1 MPLRRRVMP
10 EEKFQGPFV
19 ITGLSGSGKTVLSRS
34 LEDLGY
40 LCVDNIPLEL
50 VAELFAH
57 SGEDSRRLVVVLD
70 VRARGLTERFPE
82 VFRELSGRWESL
94 RVVFVE
100 SSPEV
105 LLKRFSVARRP
116 HPLRDRSLEQ
126 AIADE
131 RESLESVR
139 ALADLVVDT
148 TNLSPHD
155 LKRQI
160 VSMAGAEPNELLP
173 TVEIQSFSYL
183 QGVPPTA
190 SLVFDVRF
198 LPNPY
203 FESDLRTLAG
213 DDEPVIE
220 WLNGFSEVGDAVG
233 RIVDLV
239 LYLLPRYGHE
249 LKSDVSVAVGC
260 TGGRHRSVY
269 VAQRVADAMEKAGHK
284 VVVHHRDKDRWR
296 YG

>member
-1 MPLRRRVMP
+1 MT
-10 EEKFQGPFV
+10 ESTFSGPFV

-50 VAELFAH
+50 VPELFAT
-57 SGEDSRRLVVVLD
+57 SDADLNRLVVVVD
-70 VRARGLTERFPE
+70 VRTRGLSEKFPE
-82 VFRELSGRWESL
+82 IFAGLSSQFEDL
-94 RVVFVE
+94 RTVFVE
-100 SSPEV
+100 ATPVV
-105 LLKRFSVARRP
+105 LMRRFSVARRP
-116 HPLRDRSLEQ
+116 HPLRDRSIEQ

-131 RESLESVR
+131 RQSLQAVR
-139 ALADLVVDT
+139 ASADLIIDT
-148 TNLSPHD
+148 TQLTPHD

-160 VSMAGAEPNELLP
+160 LSLAGSTHESDAMIVTL
-173 TVEIQSFSYL
+173 QSFSYL
-183 QGVPPTA
+183 QGVPTTA

-203 FESDLRTLAG
+203 FEDDLRGLAG
-213 DDEPVIE
+213 DDGDVVM
-220 WLNGFSEVGDAVG
+220 WLEEHEEVTDAA
-233 RIVDLV
+233 RRLKDLI

-249 LKSDVSVAVGC
+249 LKAEVTVAMGC

-269 VAQRVADAMEKAGHK
+269 MAERIGRAVKESGYE

-296 YG
+296 FS

>member
-1 MPLRRRVMP
+1 MPDDEYR
-10 EEKFQGPFV
+10 GPFV

-50 VAELFAH
+50 VPELFAK
-57 SGEDSRRLVVVLD
+57 SGADCERLVVVLD
-70 VRARGLTERFPE
+70 VRTRGLTEKFPE
-82 VFRELSGRWESL
+82 IFHELSDSCGNL

-100 SSPEV
+100 ASPEV
-105 LLKRFSVARRP
+105 LLKRFSIARRP

-126 AIADE
+126 AIVDE
-131 RESLESVR
+131 RDSLSGLR
-139 ALADLVVDT
+139 SFADLVVDT

-160 VSMAGAEPNELLP
+160 VSLAGAEPSDQQLA
-173 TVEIQSFSYL
+173 VEVQSFSYL

-203 FESDLRTLAG
+203 FEDELRALAG
-213 DDEPVIE
+213 DDRRVVQ
-220 WLNGFSEVGDAVG
+220 WLEAYEEVGEAGG
-233 RIVDLV
+233 RIVELV
-239 LYLLPRYGHE
+239 IFLLPRYGHE
-249 LKSDVSVAVGC
+249 LKTDLAIAVGC

-269 VAQRVADAMEKAGHK
+269 VAQRIADAMAEAGYTAM
-284 VVVHHRDKDRWR
+284 VHHRDKDRWR

>member
-1 MPLRRRVMP
+1 MTEDRF
-10 EEKFQGPFV
+10 KGPFV
-19 ITGLSGSGKTVLSRS
+19 ITGLSGAGKTVLSRS

-50 VAELFAH
+50 VPELFATSSH
-57 SGEDSRRLVVVLD
+57 ELSRLVVVLD
-70 VRARGLTERFPE
+70 VRTRGLTEKFPE
-82 VFRELSGRWESL
+82 IFRELTEHCDRL
-94 RVVFVE
+94 QLVFVE

-105 LLKRFSVARRP
+105 LLKRFSIARRP

-131 RESLESVR
+131 RESLNGLR
-139 ALADLVVDT
+139 TRADLVLDT

-160 VSMAGAEPNELLP
+160 ISMAGSEAPELQP
-173 TVEIQSFSYL
+173 TVEVQSFSYL

-203 FESDLRTLAG
+203 FEDELRDLAG
-213 DDEPVIE
+213 DDELVVQ
-220 WLNGFSEVGDAVG
+220 WLDGFDEVGDAV
-233 RIVDLV
+233 RHLVDLI
-239 LYLLPRYGHE
+239 LYLLPRYGRE
-249 LKSDVSVAVGC
+249 LKSDLSIAVGC

-269 VAQRVADAMEKAGHK
+269 VARRVAGAMAAAGHK

-296 YG
+296 FG